1 MNTKFFALAAFAL
14 SLAACTN
21 DNEAIDNSP
30 VAARINAEIS
40 DAVTTRAS
48 GTQWAT
54 YDQIGVSTIAGTGT
68 YYNNVCYEWNG
79 SSFTTPSENAIY
91 FQTPESVTF
100 RAYYPRDLP
109 RLLSVH
115 GYTRRICGSID
126 RSQHGK

>member
-1 MNTKFFALAAFAL
+1 MIDTRLFAFAALAL

-21 DNEAIDNSP
+21 DNEAMDNSP

-40 DAVTTRAS
+40 DAVATRAS
-48 GTQWAT
+48 GTQWTT
-54 YDQIGVSTIAGTGT
+54 YDQIGVSTVAGTGT

-100 RAYYPRDLP
+100 RAYYPFTGTPGESAGVPLP
-109 RLLSVH
+109 IRTIL
-115 GYTRRICGSID
+115 R
-126 RSQHGK
+126 